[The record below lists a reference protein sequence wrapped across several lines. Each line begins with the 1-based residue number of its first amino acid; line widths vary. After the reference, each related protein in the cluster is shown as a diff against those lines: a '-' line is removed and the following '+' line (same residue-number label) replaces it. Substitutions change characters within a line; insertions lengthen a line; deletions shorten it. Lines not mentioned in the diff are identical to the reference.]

1 MFRCAML
8 KMPYLCFCGYNRK
21 KIVKTW
27 NLYNMHRFHMHG
39 SHASCVDPE
48 CGGAVFRT
56 PIEKSQN
63 YRVSLQFWTRSP
75 EKLRSYR
82 ASTQCRAIIS
92 TPAKRHFMAF
102 RWRAD
107 DDPLIVVFG
116 SSHHSSTKKKLDPLW
131 QKFWIC
137 ACILVDCVL
146 R

>member
-1 MFRCAML
+1 MCNVKNVIFVFLRLQPQENC
-8 KMPYLCFCGYNRK
+8 KNINLCNK
-21 KIVKTW
+21 
-27 NLYNMHRFHMHG
+27 HRFHMHG
-39 SHASCVDPE
+39 SHTSCVDPE
-48 CGGAVFRT
+48 GGGAVFRT

-82 ASTQCRAIIS
+82 ASIQCRAIIS

-116 SSHHSSTKKKLDPLW
+116 SSHHSSTKKKNWTPSD
-131 QKFWIC
+131 KNSGSAHVFWLI
-137 ACILVDCVL
+137 AF
-146 R
+146 